1 MLISRI
7 NTSNFAVS
15 NKKKSISENKF
26 HRTKFLIL
34 IGLLIFLYLIN
45 TQINVMY
52 STKFEFI
59 NKLLIENGFF
69 IKNVDIKG
77 INHLN
82 QKDILNSINYYNKKN
97 IFNVNLK
104 NIYNE
109 IKQNTWVEEVSIKK
123 IYPNT
128 LKIDLIE
135 KEPIAIWQN
144 KSAYHL
150 ITKNGEIILEANLNN
165 FKKHLPIII
174 GKNAHKNVYSIL
186 QILNIDKNLT
196 TNIWSLT
203 FVNERRWD
211 IHFNQG
217 LTIRLPSTSVKEA
230 WGKII
235 LLSEKFNIL
244 SLDLTE
250 LDLRSSNNVLGK
262 INIDKKLIFKKKKL

>member
-1 MLISRI
+1 MLISRLDT
-7 NTSNFAVS
+7 NNFAVS

-26 HRTKFLIL
+26 YRTKFIIL

-45 TQINVMY
+45 TQINFMN

-59 NKLLIENGFF
+59 NKLLIENGFT

-77 INHLN
+77 TYHLDQKNILKIIN
-82 QKDILNSINYYNKKN
+82 SYNKKN
-97 IFNVNLK
+97 IFNVSLK

-128 LKIDLIE
+128 LEIDLIE

-144 KSAYHL
+144 KSVYHL
-150 ITKNGEIILEANLNN
+150 ITKNGEIISEANLNN

-174 GKNAHKNVYSIL
+174 GRNAHKNVYSIL

-196 TNIWSLT
+196 KNIWSLT

-230 WGKII
+230 WEKII
-235 LLSEKFNIL
+235 LLSKKFNIL

-250 LDLRSSNNVLGK
+250 LDLRSSNNVFGK

>member
-1 MLISRI
+1 MQ
-7 NTSNFAVS
+7 S

-26 HRTKFLIL
+26 YRTKFIIL

-45 TQINVMY
+45 TQINVMH

-59 NKLLIENGFF
+59 NKLLIENGFT

-77 INHLN
+77 INHLRS
-82 QKDILNSINYYNKKN
+82 KDILKIINSYNKKN

-128 LKIDLIE
+128 LKINLIE

-144 KSAYHL
+144 KSVYHL

-165 FKKHLPIII
+165 FKKQLPIII
-174 GKNAHKNVYSIL
+174 GKNAYKNVYSIL
-186 QILNIDKNLT
+186 KILNKDKNLSK
-196 TNIWSLT
+196 NILSLT

-217 LTIRLPSTSVKEA
+217 LSIRLPSTSVKEA
-230 WGKII
+230 WEKII
-235 LLSEKFNIL
+235 LLSEKFNLL

-250 LDLRSSNNVLGK
+250 LDLRSSNYVLGK
-262 INIDKKLIFKKKKL
+262 VNIDKKLIFKKKKL

>member
-1 MLISRI
+1 MLISKL

-82 QKDILNSINYYNKKN
+82 QKDILKTINYYNKKN

-196 TNIWSLT
+196 KNIWSLT
-203 FVNERRWD
+203 FVNERKWD

>member
-82 QKDILNSINYYNKKN
+82 QKDILKTINYYNKKN

-196 TNIWSLT
+196 KNIWSLT
-203 FVNERRWD
+203 FVNERKWD

>member
-1 MLISRI
+1 MLISRL

-82 QKDILNSINYYNKKN
+82 QKDILKTINYYNKKN

-144 KSAYHL
+144 KSVYHL

>member
-45 TQINVMY
+45 AQINVMY

-82 QKDILNSINYYNKKN
+82 QKDILKTINYYNKKN

-196 TNIWSLT
+196 KNIWSLT
-203 FVNERRWD
+203 FVNERKWD

>member
-1 MLISRI
+1 MLISRL

-26 HRTKFLIL
+26 YRTKFIIL

-45 TQINVMY
+45 TQINVMHT
-52 STKFEFI
+52 TKFEFI
-59 NKLLIENGFF
+59 NKLLIENGFT
-69 IKNVDIKG
+69 IKNIDIKG
-77 INHLN
+77 IYHLD
-82 QKDILNSINYYNKKN
+82 QKDIIKTINSYNKKN

-128 LKIDLIE
+128 LEINLIE

-144 KSAYHL
+144 KSVYHL
-150 ITKNGEIILEANLNN
+150 ITKNGGIISEANLNN

-174 GKNAHKNVYSIL
+174 GRNAHKNVYSIL

-196 TNIWSLT
+196 KNIWSLT
-203 FVNERRWD
+203 FVNEKRWD

-230 WGKII
+230 WRKII
-235 LLSEKFNIL
+235 LLSKKFNIL

-250 LDLRSSNNVLGK
+250 LDLRSSKNVLGK

>member
-1 MLISRI
+1 MLISKL

-196 TNIWSLT
+196 KNIWSLT
-203 FVNERRWD
+203 FVNERKWD

-230 WGKII
+230 WEKII

>member
-82 QKDILNSINYYNKKN
+82 QKDILKTINYYNKKN

-196 TNIWSLT
+196 KNIWSLT

-230 WGKII
+230 WEKII

>member
-1 MLISRI
+1 MLISRL

-82 QKDILNSINYYNKKN
+82 QKDILKTINYYNKKN

-196 TNIWSLT
+196 KNIWSLT
-203 FVNERRWD
+203 FVNERKWD

-230 WGKII
+230 WEKII

>member
-82 QKDILNSINYYNKKN
+82 QKDILKTINYYNKKN

-230 WGKII
+230 WEKII

>member
-1 MLISRI
+1 MLISRLDT
-7 NTSNFAVS
+7 NNFAVS

-26 HRTKFLIL
+26 YRTKFIIL

-45 TQINVMY
+45 TQINFMN

-59 NKLLIENGFF
+59 NKLLIENGFT
-69 IKNVDIKG
+69 IKNINIKG
-77 INHLN
+77 TYHLDQKNILKIIN
-82 QKDILNSINYYNKKN
+82 SYNKKN
-97 IFNVNLK
+97 IFNVSLK

-128 LKIDLIE
+128 LEIDLIE

-144 KSAYHL
+144 KSVNHL
-150 ITKNGEIILEANLNN
+150 ITKNGEIISEANLNN

-174 GKNAHKNVYSIL
+174 GRNAHKNVYSFL

-196 TNIWSLT
+196 KNIWSLT

-230 WGKII
+230 WEKII
-235 LLSEKFNIL
+235 LLSKKFNIL
-244 SLDLTE
+244 SLNLTE
-250 LDLRSSNNVLGK
+250 LDLRSSNNVFGK

>member
-1 MLISRI
+1 
-7 NTSNFAVS
+7 
-15 NKKKSISENKF
+15 
-26 HRTKFLIL
+26 
-34 IGLLIFLYLIN
+34 
-45 TQINVMY
+45 MY

-82 QKDILNSINYYNKKN
+82 QKDILKIINSYNKKN
-97 IFNVNLK
+97 IFNVDLK
-104 NIYNE
+104 KIYNE
-109 IKQNTWVEEVSIKK
+109 ITQNTWVEELSIKK

-144 KSAYHL
+144 KSVYHL

-165 FKKHLPIII
+165 FKKQLPIII

-196 TNIWSLT
+196 KNIWSLT

-230 WGKII
+230 WEKII
-235 LLSEKFNIL
+235 LLSKKFNIL

-250 LDLRSSNNVLGK
+250 LDLRSSKNVLGK

>member
-1 MLISRI
+1 MLSSRL

-15 NKKKSISENKF
+15 NKKKSISESKF

-45 TQINVMY
+45 TQITVMH

-59 NKLLIENGFF
+59 NKLLIENGFI

-82 QKDILNSINYYNKKN
+82 QKNILKTINHYNKQN
-97 IFNVNLK
+97 FFNVNLK

-123 IYPNT
+123 IYPDT
-128 LKIDLIE
+128 LKVDLIE

-150 ITKNGEIILEANLNN
+150 ITKKGEIILEANLNK
-165 FKKHLPIII
+165 FKNHLPIII

-196 TNIWSLT
+196 KNIWSLT
-203 FVNERRWD
+203 FLNERRWD

-217 LTIRLPSTSVKEA
+217 LTIRLPSTRVKEA
-230 WGKII
+230 WGKVI

-250 LDLRSSNNVLGK
+250 LDLRNSYVVLGK
-262 INIDKKLIFKKKKL
+262 INMDKKLIFKKKKL